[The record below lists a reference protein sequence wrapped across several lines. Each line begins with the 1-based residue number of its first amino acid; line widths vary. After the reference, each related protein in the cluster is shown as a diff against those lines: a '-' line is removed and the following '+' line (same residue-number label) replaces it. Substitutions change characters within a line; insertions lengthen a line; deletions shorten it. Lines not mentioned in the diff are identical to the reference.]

1 MSSPTALWK
10 PSEQS
15 IAQSALTRLSAKASV
30 MAGHDVSAYKDLHQW
45 SITEI
50 NDFWNLVWA
59 DAQIIGE
66 KGEVAYQPGATF
78 IDAQF
83 FPDSHINVTENIINR
98 GADDVVA
105 IVEILEDGT
114 RSEIT
119 WKQLREKVAATTAA
133 LRSEGITTGDRICAW
148 APNVTEVMIYGLA
161 ALALG
166 AIVSTASPDFAP
178 NAVHDRFGQ
187 IEPKIILAAR
197 SYQYNGKNFDCID
210 RLKEILTLIP
220 SIDKAIVIGDSD
232 DFESFNHW
240 IAPFFGIPQEFVR
253 LPFNHP
259 GFVLFSSGTTGKPK
273 CITHSGAGIL
283 LKTAT
288 EQIYSFNLSSDDRI
302 FYFTTCGWMMWN
314 WLFMAL
320 ARGGTVVL
328 FDGSPM
334 SPNAPRLFD
343 IAQDEKLT
351 FFGVSAKFIDSAHKE
366 YLHPIKTHNLEH
378 LKTIA
383 STGSVLSPASF
394 DYVYNEIKS
403 DVHLASM
410 SGGTDIC
417 GCFVAGIPTEPVY
430 RGEIQG
436 PCLGTAT
443 NVFDEHG
450 NPAAPGVKGELVCT
464 VPFPSKPLGFWGDA
478 DNMKYKAA
486 YFEGFDGV
494 WTHGDFASI
503 SETGG
508 YTLFGRSDATLNS
521 KGVRIG
527 TAEIYRVVENIDAV
541 RECMAVSQDW
551 EDDSRIVLFV
561 VLNTGASFTP
571 ELVKEI
577 RDRLR
582 KEASP
587 RHVPEVILQAPELP
601 RTKSNKIVELAVTD
615 IINGRVVRNKDALA
629 NPAAL
634 NWFAGAID
642 TI

>member
-1 MSSPTALWK
+1 MSTPLWR
-10 PSEQS
+10 PSQQA
-15 IAQSALTRLSAKASV
+15 IAESALTRLAQKASAI
-30 MAGHDVSAYKDLHQW
+30 AGKDLSSYADLHQW
-45 SITEI
+45 SISEVGE
-50 NDFWNLVWA
+50 FWDLIWA

-66 KGEVAYQPGATF
+66 KGDVAYLPGKTF

-83 FPDSHINVTENIINR
+83 FPDAKINVTENIINR
-98 GADDVVA
+98 GADDVIA
-105 IVEILEDGT
+105 IVEILEDGR

-119 WKQLREKVAATTAA
+119 WGELRVKVAATTAA
-133 LRSEGITTGDRICAW
+133 LRAEGITTGDRICAW
-148 APNVTEVMIYGLA
+148 TPNVTEVMIYGLA

-178 NAVHDRFGQ
+178 HAVQDRFGQ

-197 SYQYNGKNFDCID
+197 SYQYNGKSFDCIE
-210 RLKEILTLIP
+210 RLREILALIP
-220 SIDKAIVIGDSD
+220 SISKAIIIG
-232 DFESFNHW
+232 ESSEFTTFDQW
-240 IAPFFGIPQEFVR
+240 ISPFIGSPQEFIR
-253 LPFNHP
+253 TPFNHP

-283 LKTAT
+283 LKTT
-288 EQIYSFNLSSDDRI
+288 SEQIYSFNLDTQSRI

-320 ARGGTVVL
+320 ARGGTIVL

-334 SPNAPRLFD
+334 TPTPPRLFD
-343 IAQDEKLT
+343 IAESEQIT

-366 YLHPIKTHNLEH
+366 NLAPIKSHNLEH
-378 LKTIA
+378 LRTIG

-394 DYVYNEIKS
+394 DYVYSGIKS
-403 DVHLASM
+403 DVHLASL

-417 GCFVAGIPTEPVY
+417 GCFIAGIPTQPVY

-443 NVFDEHG
+443 NVFDEAG
-450 NPAAPGVKGELVCT
+450 KPAAPGVKGELVCT
-464 VPFPSKPLGFWGDA
+464 VPFPSKPIGFWGDT
-478 DNMKYKAA
+478 NHEKYRAA
-486 YFEGFDGV
+486 YFEGFPGV

-503 SETGG
+503 SQTGG

-527 TAEIYRVVENIDAV
+527 TAEIYRVVENIEAV

-551 EDDSRIVLFV
+551 EEDSRIVLFV
-561 VLNTGASFTP
+561 VLNAGAAFTP

-577 RDRLR
+577 RDSLR
-582 KEASP
+582 KDASP
-587 RHVPEVILQAPELP
+587 RHVPDVILEAPELP

-615 IINGRVVRNKDALA
+615 VINGRVVRNKDALA

-634 NWFAGAID
+634 DWFATALQQS
-642 TI
+642 